1 MGVFAGV
8 ELDALVLTTPRLT
21 LRPWARTDAEAV
33 AEIMRDGDLGEFL
46 TLPDPYTL
54 DDAIEFV
61 TVIGAETRAAGT
73 GLECAVV
80 ETATGRLVASA
91 AIRLPRPRRLEAE
104 VGYWVGRAHQDQGY
118 AAEVTRALTDW
129 AFARGVARVEL
140 FCAVRN
146 LASAKTALNAGFRFE
161 AILHGHHPR
170 RDGEPTDSAL
180 FARLPSD
187 SGAPTRRVGAPL
199 PDGGLTDGTV
209 RLRVMAPGD
218 EAGLGEQEAD
228 PVTQSWEFTAEPRTA
243 AEHERLC
250 AAAGLQWLVGPV
262 LRSSIVDVETGRYA
276 GMISIRLAG
285 PPQVGGIGYAVHPE
299 FRGRGYTARALRL
312 LTAWAF
318 DEADFARLE
327 LGAKT
332 GNIASQKAALAA
344 GFEPDGIRRSRLRNP
359 DGSFTDETRFAA
371 LNPRYAAARV
381 T

>member
-8 ELDALVLTTPRLT
+8 ELDDLVLTTPRLT

-104 VGYWVGRAHQDQGY
+104 VGYWVGRAHQHQGY

-170 RDGEPTDSAL
+170 RGGEPTDSAL

-371 LNPRYAAARV
+371 LNPRYATARV